1 MSENNNPKIKGNLRK
16 PIFIIKSVQ
25 DLWILTQDRR
35 YSQESD
41 KDLIKISVD
50 GEILGF
56 WTQILERVLRDL
68 IYPPHSYRHMPGLMY
83 HIMTRGRSPPVT

>member
-1 MSENNNPKIKGNLRK
+1 MSENNNPEIKGNLQR

-41 KDLIKISVD
+41 KDLIKNECGWWD
-50 GEILGF
+50 LGF
-56 WTQILERVLRDL
+56 LDPDFRTG
-68 IYPPHSYRHMPGLMY
+68 PA
-83 HIMTRGRSPPVT
+83 